1 MKSKFI
7 ISALASILWASYI
20 NAQSGGG
27 ISRDLGTR
35 VPSTQFA
42 TSGAE
47 AASSELWLKG
57 LGKPINPYDESR
69 VKGSPY
75 YSEGFM
81 PGQVFFNGELM
92 GTFYLRHNAYQDE
105 IQLKKELNDPEFQ
118 ALAKAVNVGCT
129 LGGKELLYT
138 FFINKKGE
146 QQSGYLIKLSEG
158 KNYTLYTRK
167 IKKFMEGKTSGNS
180 LARNVPPR
188 FIDEEEWY
196 LGTATSNKKS
206 EIEKSKNKFINL
218 FDENHRAAISEFIK
232 KEKLRTDNERDLLLT
247 ITFANN
253 L

>member
-1 MKSKFI
+1 MKRY
-7 ISALASILWASYI
+7 SILIYSLSIPYLLI
-20 NAQSGGG
+20 AQEPGLA
-27 ISRDLGTR
+27 RDFGTR
-35 VPSTQFA
+35 VQYTQWEA
-42 TSGAE
+42 SGAE
-47 AASSELWLKG
+47 ASLSEIFVKG

-75 YSEGFM
+75 YSEGFQ
-81 PGQVFFNGELM
+81 PGQIYFNGELM

-105 IQLKKELNDPEFQ
+105 IQLKKELTDPEFQ

-129 LGGKELLYT
+129 LAGKEVLYT

-158 KNYTLYTRK
+158 KNYTLYSRK

-196 LGTATSNKKS
+196 LGTTLSNKKS

-232 KEKLRTDNERDLLLT
+232 KEKLKTDNERDLLLT
-247 ITFANN
+247 IAFANN